1 MSVLFTPINIGA
13 VQIQNRFV
21 HSATYEAMASETGE
35 VTDGLVKRYRNLSR
49 GTVGLIISGCMH
61 VHPLGRA
68 WKFSMGIHSDEM
80 VPGLG
85 KLAETVHQHGG
96 RIVFQLY
103 HGGMQTTKEL
113 VGQSPIGPSRAVRNP
128 ISFAKPREMT
138 ENDIEQAIEAFAGA
152 AKRAAEAGA
161 DGIQIHAAHGYLV
174 NQFLSPFFNRR
185 RDRWGGSD
193 VNRFRFLKEVVQGVR
208 KRLTGP
214 MSLLVK
220 LSTNDY
226 TPTEGIT
233 PSLAATYAKWLADL
247 GIDGLELSCGTS
259 LFSFMNMC
267 RGDVPEKEMIRG
279 LPLWKW
285 PVAKL
290 IFRKMVG
297 KYDFIEGYNL
307 EAAKMIKPLIGKTP
321 LLLVGGFRKAEVM
334 AETLEKGYA
343 DCISMSRPFIREPSL
358 VQRIKEGK
366 TGAASCISCNKCLA
380 AVANDLP
387 LRCYMKSVPTD

>member
-1 MSVLFTPINIGA
+1 MP
-13 VQIQNRFV
+13 
-21 HSATYEAMASETGE
+21 
-35 VTDGLVKRYRNLSR
+35 
-49 GTVGLIISGCMH
+49 
-61 VHPLGRA
+61 
-68 WKFSMGIHSDEM
+68 
-80 VPGLG
+80 
-85 KLAETVHQHGG
+85 
-96 RIVFQLY
+96 
-103 HGGMQTTKEL
+103 
-113 VGQSPIGPSRAVRNP
+113 
-128 ISFAKPREMT
+128 
-138 ENDIEQAIEAFAGA
+138 
-152 AKRAAEAGA
+152 
-161 DGIQIHAAHGYLV
+161 
-174 NQFLSPFFNRR
+174 
-185 RDRWGGSD
+185 
-193 VNRFRFLKEVVQGVR
+193 
-208 KRLTGP
+208 
-214 MSLLVK
+214 LLVK

-267 RGDVPEKEMIRG
+267 RGDVPAKEMISG

-307 EAAKMIKPLIGKTP
+307 EAAKMIKPLIGKIP